1 MEERIRQ
8 KQDGAGKCEKKKVK
22 QPGNEYML
30 LVKDDNLKRKRELQK
45 HLQEEERQTE

>member
-1 MEERIRQ
+1 MGLESVR
-8 KQDGAGKCEKKKVK
+8 KKKVK